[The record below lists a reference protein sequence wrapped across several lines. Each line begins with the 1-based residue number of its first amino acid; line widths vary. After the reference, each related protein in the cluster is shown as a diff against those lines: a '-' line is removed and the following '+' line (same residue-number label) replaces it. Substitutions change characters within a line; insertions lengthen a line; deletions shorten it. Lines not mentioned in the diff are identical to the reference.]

1 MIRLKKG
8 FTFIV
13 GLGFLALGIYFFYLE
28 WKDLSGD
35 LGIKQLLF
43 DGWHMIIGFISV
55 ILGYVLMSSIFKK
68 VKKLYLLIFVLV
80 SLFSIKSQAQHC
92 PFDGTSIIMLKIKGD
107 KKEVSNITLREI
119 NNPKVDSCR
128 FENELINVVFQ
139 PIDSLYARNHWVK
152 SRENRPNMLIEK
164 GDLYVT
170 LNMAQVDCMIPKGNE
185 YTHRKR
191 HFTLSYQVVKTG
203 KTVEMDVPDNRIFSL
218 CTSYG
223 EWKRIKAIVLK

>member
-68 VKKLYLLIFVLV
+68 VKKIYLLIFVLV

-107 KKEVSNITLREI
+107 KKEVSNITLREK

-185 YTHRKR
+185 YTLLKR
-191 HFTLSYQVVKTG
+191 HFVVSYKDVKTG

-223 EWKRIKAIVLK
+223 EWERIKAIAVN